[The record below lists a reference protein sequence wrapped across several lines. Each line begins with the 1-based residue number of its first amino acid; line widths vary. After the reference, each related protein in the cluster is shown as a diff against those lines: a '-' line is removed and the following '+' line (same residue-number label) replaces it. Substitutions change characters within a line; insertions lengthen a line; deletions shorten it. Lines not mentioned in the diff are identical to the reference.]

1 MENKENKFHAICYI
15 HKYDLKS
22 DKGGY
27 KKDGSLGSGCET
39 RHNAERSALRSIL
52 NKYRYDFLSHNLKP
66 WVIRKGWEKTPEY
79 NEVLA
84 ALLDLITWSNDIS
97 ENSIGYIHEAK
108 ANLQENHLMI
118 INRAMGIA

>member
-1 MENKENKFHAICYI
+1 MKNKENKYYAKCRIDEYN
-15 HKYDLKS
+15 LES
-22 DKGGY
+22 NRGGY
-27 KKDGSLGSGCET
+27 KKDGSLGSGCGT

-66 WVIRKGWEKTPEY
+66 WVIREDWEKISEY
-79 NEVLA
+79 NEVLD

-97 ENSIGYIHEAK
+97 ENSIGYIHEVK

>member
-1 MENKENKFHAICYI
+1 
-15 HKYDLKS
+15 
-22 DKGGY
+22 
-27 KKDGSLGSGCET
+27 
-39 RHNAERSALRSIL
+39 
-52 NKYRYDFLSHNLKP
+52 LKP
-66 WVIRKGWEKTPEY
+66 WVIRKDWEKTPEY

>member
-1 MENKENKFHAICYI
+1 MKNKENKYYAKCRIDEYNLES
-15 HKYDLKS
+15 YR
-22 DKGGY
+22 GGY
-27 KKDGSLGSGCET
+27 KKDGRLGSGCVT
-39 RHNAERSALRSIL
+39 MDNAERSALRSIL
-52 NKYRYDFLSHNLKP
+52 NRYRYHFLSHNLKP
-66 WVIRKGWEKTPEY
+66 WVIRENWEKTPEY

-108 ANLQENHLMI
+108 ANLQDNHFMI

>member
-1 MENKENKFHAICYI
+1 MKITYYAKCRIEE
-15 HKYDLKS
+15 YDLGS
-22 DKGGY
+22 YRGGY
-27 KKDGSLGSGCET
+27 MRNGSLGSGCTSEDK
-39 RHNAERSALRSIL
+39 AKESALDSL
-52 NKYRYDFLSHNLKP
+52 FNKFRNKFLDHTTKD
-66 WVIRKGWEKTPEY
+66 WVKGKDWRKTAEY

-97 ENSIGYIHEAK
+97 ENSIGYIHEVK

>member
-1 MENKENKFHAICYI
+1 MENKENKFHAKCYI
-15 HKYDLKS
+15 HKYELKS
-22 DKGGY
+22 YRGGY
-27 KKDGSLGSGCET
+27 KKDGSLGSGCTSEDK
-39 RHNAERSALRSIL
+39 AKESALHSLFNKFRS
-52 NKYRYDFLSHNLKP
+52 KFLGHTTKD
-66 WVIRKGWEKTPEY
+66 WVKGKDWRKTAEY